1 MRKQIINKFIATL
14 MIAIILL
21 TTLASCKTTDNV
33 DEPTPTFHIS
43 YDGYWIINGVKT
55 EYKATGVDGTNG
67 ADGKDGV
74 TPTIEI
80 SDDGYWIINGVKT
93 DKKAIGVDGT
103 DGKDGV
109 TPTIEISYDG
119 YLVVNGVKTE
129 YIVYVPDGK
138 YVVSFDLNGA
148 EGTIP
153 PQAVSHGG
161 MAQKPNDPTREGYT
175 FTGWYLNYT
184 KWSFEYA
191 VTTNMILTAKWISN
205 DISNENTWDS
215 EITFSINEDSD
226 TDQLP
231 STSKRYLAGVLEESE
246 LSDYSSVDDYVQN
259 RNTAATETT
268 GISVKYQYLPDGGN
282 YGWGQNIQY
291 IYRNATGGATDAP
304 DVYVNF
310 VYDMVA
316 ASLKG
321 AFANLY
327 STTMYGEGH
336 ELSSPEYNYFAF
348 EDNRAYQDTGKDYM
362 YEYMRS
368 LTLSK
373 HKMYCLSSD
382 YFVDM
387 VRAFFVVPVNIEML
401 ETIPMSSN
409 EGEANSDRNGDGKFD
424 IQDFYELV
432 WADEWNYETLATLAN
447 AVTRQTG
454 TEEGIGLD
462 DTVGFALGTGS
473 GLPASGMLYTTSITI
488 VKRTFNGSDYEYSYP
503 NIKQAPNGQFVF
515 DNESEDDTFEQLDT
529 FTKNLAALVDKDG
542 VITVS
547 TDEARTAGYA
557 NEPEA
562 IRKKF
567 ANNTLLFGG
576 VIVLGG
582 LEHQDYVSM
591 KGEGKKGYGIVPI
604 PYYHSDLADDETYS
618 TQIHNNGKI
627 GAISIGTRKFAQCT
641 AYLNYQS
648 LNSSNVL
655 KEYYN
660 HKLRQ
665 TAQVRDDDQNTEML
679 EYIRSH
685 VRSNFDKVF
694 EDALG
699 AHYSAQSA
707 GESEKNKWHTMIKD
721 ANFQITDM
729 RTQYASKATTK
740 AWNLYNLETQVY
752 YYLPA

>member
-1 MRKQIINKFIATL
+1 MKTRIIAFL
-14 MIAIILL
+14 MIMVLL
-21 TTLASCKTTDNV
+21 VPTFASCDFINRITGRG
-33 DEPTPTFHIS
+33 PTNRPG
-43 YDGYWIINGVKT
+43 DDPLVEGYPWSKT
-55 EYKATGVDGTNG
+55 E
-67 ADGKDGV
+67 
-74 TPTIEI
+74 
-80 SDDGYWIINGVKT
+80 
-93 DKKAIGVDGT
+93 
-103 DGKDGV
+103 
-109 TPTIEISYDG
+109 
-119 YLVVNGVKTE
+119 
-129 YIVYVPDGK
+129 IV
-138 YVVSFDLNGA
+138 
-148 EGTIP
+148 
-153 PQAVSHGG
+153 
-161 MAQKPNDPTREGYT
+161 
-175 FTGWYLNYT
+175 
-184 KWSFEYA
+184 
-191 VTTNMILTAKWISN
+191 
-205 DISNENTWDS
+205 
-215 EITFSINEDSD
+215 FSINEDSD

-231 STSKRYLAGVLEESE
+231 SSSKRYLAGVLEESE
-246 LSDYSSVDDYVQN
+246 LKDHSRVDDYVEE
-259 RNTAATETT
+259 RNDGATETT

-282 YGWGQNIQY
+282 YGWGNNIQY
-291 IYRNATGGATDAP
+291 IYRQATGGATDAP

-316 ASLKG
+316 SSLKG
-321 AFANLY
+321 SFANLY
-327 STTMYGEGH
+327 STTMYGADH
-336 ELSSPEYNYFAF
+336 EWSASEYNYFAF
-348 EDNRAYQDTGKDYM
+348 EDNRAYKDTGKDYM

-409 EGEANSDRNGDGKFD
+409 EGDANSDRNGDGKFD

-447 AVTRQTG
+447 AVTRQNGDDDT
-454 TEEGIGLD
+454 IDLD

-488 VKRTFNGSDYEYSYP
+488 VKREFNGSDYEYSYP
-503 NIKQAPNGQFVF
+503 NIKQAANGQFVL
-515 DNESEDDTFEQLDT
+515 DEESEDATFEQLDT
-529 FTKNLAALVDKDG
+529 FTKNLAALVDNDG

-547 TDEARTAGYA
+547 TDEARVEGYA

-582 LEHQDYVSM
+582 LEHQDYLDM
-591 KGEGKKGYGIVPI
+591 KGEGKKGYGIVPV
-604 PYYHSDLADDETYS
+604 PYYHSDLAEGETYL

-627 GAISIGTRKFAQCT
+627 GAISIGTKKFAQCT

-648 LNSSNVL
+648 TNSNRVLN
-655 KEYYN
+655 EYYN
-660 HKLRQ
+660 QKLRQ
-665 TAQVRDDDQNTEML
+665 TVQVSGTDQNSEML
-679 EYIRSH
+679 NYIRSH
-685 VRSNFDKVF
+685 VRSSFDKAF

-721 ANFQITDM
+721 ANFKITDM
-729 RTQYASKATTK
+729 RTQYAAKATVK
-740 AWNLYNLETQVY
+740 ATNLYDLETKVY
-752 YYLPA
+752 LTLPA